1 MNFGEKLKSLRKSKN
16 MTQTQLGNNL
26 GVAKSVISYYEN
38 GDRYPS
44 YDVLVKIAHTFH
56 VTTDYLLDMEKSR
69 TLDVS
74 DLTDDD
80 ILVLETVA
88 NALRNKNTK

>member
-74 DLTDDD
+74 DLTDND
-80 ILVLETVA
+80 IAVLETVA